1 MFDVYLPR
9 SFLSLSSFCMLERLF
24 LCLYLAGLGNEI
36 IIASIFYVFTGE
48 WKCLEDAGTG
58 DLFLSVVAIGTGNVD
73 LNDRV
78 LVLGSS
84 IFLGGLVFQW
94 EVWVNFF
101 PNQSHPRFLCVILPD
116 CPSNSTMTVGD
127 IRETVKS
134 IPSVF
139 TVVLEGYFCLS
150 EEMGKKDRC
159 TLMRRRNPL
168 KMKAADPILSS
179 KLLGSVTIAN
189 GGVLPNIHQ
198 TLQPKKK
205 NWEKG
210 RETLDLLP
218 RSFSVG

>member
-1 MFDVYLPR
+1 M
-9 SFLSLSSFCMLERLF
+9 
-24 LCLYLAGLGNEI
+24 
-36 IIASIFYVFTGE
+36 
-48 WKCLEDAGTG
+48 
-58 DLFLSVVAIGTGNVD
+58 
-73 LNDRV
+73 
-78 LVLGSS
+78 LGSS

-139 TVVLEGYFCLS
+139 TVVLEGYFCLL

-168 KMKAADPILSS
+168 KMKVADPILSS

-205 NWEKG
+205 KWEKG